1 MHKEL
6 NSIAIF
12 IAVVDEGGFSKAAE
26 KVGLTNSVISHH
38 VTKLEESLGVTLLYR
53 STRQLKLS
61 DKGREFYTVAS
72 KALKS
77 IEEAATDI
85 NSEDSDPSGQL
96 HIAMPAFVPDRRLQ
110 ELIWDFAD
118 LYKNLELKLSF
129 SDDQKSLI
137 EDGFDI
143 AFRLGKLES
152 SGMMSRRILDVELM
166 LVASPKLISKSKKI
180 TKPSDIAEM
189 SCISLNQLRWRVS
202 LSKGNMNEEISIS
215 KNRIEVDNIYAARDA
230 AIAGLGLIPLPLGLC
245 EQEMADSKL
254 VRILPQWQL
263 SSIPLFALWNNKARR
278 NSVVRR
284 LLTFLTDNY

>member
-61 DKGREFYTVAS
+61 DKGREFYKVAS

-96 HIAMPAFVPDRRLQ
+96 HMAMPAFVPDKRLM
-110 ELIWDFAD
+110 ELVWEFAN
-118 LYKNLELKLSF
+118 LYENLELKLSF

-152 SGMMSRRILDVELM
+152 SGMMSRKILDVELM

-180 TKPSDIAEM
+180 TKPSDIVEL
-189 SCISLNQLRWRVS
+189 SCISLNQIRWRVS

-230 AIAGLGLIPLPLGLC
+230 AVAGLGLIPLPLGLC
-245 EQEMADSKL
+245 EQEIADSKL

-263 SSIPLFALWNNKARR
+263 SSIPLYALWNNKARR
-278 NSVVRR
+278 NSIVRR
-284 LLTFLTDNY
+284 LLTHLTDNY